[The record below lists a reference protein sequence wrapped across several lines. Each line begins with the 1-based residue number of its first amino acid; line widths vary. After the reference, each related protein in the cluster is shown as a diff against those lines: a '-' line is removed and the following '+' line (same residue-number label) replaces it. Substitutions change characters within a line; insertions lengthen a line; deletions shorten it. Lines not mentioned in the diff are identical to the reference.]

1 MMGIARTFKLKGWV
15 IACIL
20 TLVFL
25 FFVSR
30 NSFIAPKQ
38 TNVVLTTS
46 AIAAVGEAYN
56 RLSASHQQLL
66 NSALAHIRLGYVA
79 NRTPD
84 VSTPPLLVLYSAHQ
98 QQQEQKSLDERL
110 VDITSSYYF
119 SMLQPGSAFA
129 YDMTWPVKM
138 EWYFEPAPIYMAMNT
153 HQAQFYKNEAQPHQI
168 EFHPHQFT
176 EDELLETPFMEH
188 FAERG
193 IKIIS
198 TTDSSGS
205 SSTPMWM
212 TLRENPS
219 MQGARDKYRL
229 NHLTQKSDWFWLT
242 SRLLFSKP
250 SGGWFAQQLEPY
262 RDLMGGRLDYSESY
276 SPLDPHARKVT
287 PEFIATKQQ
296 WLRVGL
302 RLGDVDTTAKEIH
315 ALTAHIARLCQ
326 PPQQSIHCHVFIS
339 APNRNL
345 LQAARSSMTKH
356 KMAVHAIAEG
366 YPFADLNDDDGSEKV
381 DETTLKK
388 KYARTFMDWMILS
401 RMDYLVGQQNDG
413 FLKTAAWA
421 AQVQT
426 DVSIENSRI
435 IPMSDW

>member
-1 MMGIARTFKLKGWV
+1 MMFISRTLKLKGWV

-25 FFVSR
+25 YFVSR
-30 NSFIAPKQ
+30 NSFIPPNKQ
-38 TNVVLTTS
+38 TNVVWTTRTL
-46 AIAAVGEAYN
+46 AGEAYN

-84 VSTPPLLVLYSAHQ
+84 VSTPPLLVLYGAHQ
-98 QQQEQKSLDERL
+98 QQHQKSLDERL
-110 VDITSSYYF
+110 IDITNSYYF

-138 EWYFEPAPIYMAMNT
+138 EWYFEPAPSYMAMNT
-153 HQAQFYKNEAQPHQI
+153 HQAQFYKDKTQPHEI
-168 EFHPHQFT
+168 EYKHHFT

-193 IKIIS
+193 IKIVS
-198 TTDSSGS
+198 TTTTGGGS
-205 SSTPMWM
+205 PVLWWM

-229 NHLTQKSDWFWLT
+229 NHLMQKSDWFWLT
-242 SRLLFSKP
+242 SRLLFSRP
-250 SGGWFAQQLEPY
+250 ASGSWFAQQLEPY
-262 RDLMGGRLDYSESY
+262 RDMMGGRLDYSESY

-287 PEFIATKQQ
+287 PEFAATKP

-302 RLGDVDTTAKEIH
+302 RIGDVDTDAKEIH
-315 ALTAHIARLCQ
+315 ALTAHIAHLCQ
-326 PPQQSIHCHVFIS
+326 KQQQQSINCHVFIS
-339 APNRNL
+339 ASNRDL
-345 LQAARSSMTKH
+345 LQAARSSMAKH
-356 KMAVHAIAEG
+356 KIAVHAIAEG
-366 YPFADLNDDDGSEKV
+366 YPFAGLNEEPTTERN
-381 DETTLKK
+381 DEAALKK
-388 KYARTFMDWMILS
+388 KYARTFMDWLILS

-426 DVSIENSRI
+426 DVSIENGRI